1 MRAWFY
7 PCDVCVL
14 TAYAVMF
21 WDAAGSTVSSTAG
34 LCDSEALAI
43 LGFNFGTDPKAQT
56 QIKKRARLMQWRD
69 RHWRLTSVSRYL
81 SLL

>member
-1 MRAWFY
+1 MRARFY

-21 WDAAGSTVSSTAG
+21 SDAAGSTVSSTAG

-43 LGFNFGTDPKAQT
+43 LGFTFGTEPNAQT
-56 QIKKRARLMQWRD
+56 TIKKRARLMQWRD
-69 RHWRLTSVSRYL
+69 RNRRLTSVLKYQ